1 MTRERSRAVLD
12 VCPACS
18 AETLEVW
25 RESFGRLEAG
35 DVVVDMGIVT
45 ASPPCLCACDA
56 DGGFELCNR

>member
-25 RESFGRLEAG
+25 RDSFGRLEAG
-35 DVVVDMGIVT
+35 DVVFDIGAVI
-45 ASPPCLCACDA
+45 ACPPCLCACGA
-56 DGGFELCNR
+56 DDGFELCNR